1 MSSTIFTP
9 IFLEKTGYYS
19 KYISTMQTIDIL
31 SITKIC
37 QSKTSILRYVLHF
50 PVNRK
55 NPTLG
60 IHFEMNNLIH
70 FIF

>member
-1 MSSTIFTP
+1 M
-9 IFLEKTGYYS
+9 Y
-19 KYISTMQTIDIL
+19 IL

-37 QSKTSILRYVLHF
+37 QSKTSILRYVLYF

-60 IHFEMNNLIH
+60 IHFEMNNLNSLHILERATKLN
-70 FIF
+70 